1 MRETSEISAM
11 RYPAM
16 DDGTG
21 FCVRCGAALGEGDAF
36 CSECGNAAG
45 DIAGCADC
53 RTVAAEAD
61 TSNGRLM
68 LAAMLCLL
76 WGLISLY
83 VGLDTLWSVDA
94 VMETFAEMDL
104 LDALIP
110 YISEAELRSSIVV
123 TAYIFLAGAAAS
135 LTAGILA
142 GIKRQYT
149 VAVVSCIIA
158 SVLGSLALVGIFGF
172 LVAYMIHKSKGA
184 FVD

>member
-16 DDGTG
+16 DDGTR

-45 DIAGCADC
+45 DIAGCADR
-53 RTVAAEAD
+53 RTAAD
-61 TSNGRLM
+61 TGNGRLM
-68 LAAMLCLL
+68 LAAILCLL

-110 YISEAELRSSIVV
+110 YISEAELRSLIVV